1 MEWRVR
7 VRADHVL
14 TEWTPPPY
22 LDEYWPCR
30 LLPTCD
36 ADGDPIIVDRV
47 GRNDIYGLLRA
58 FGTH

>member
-1 MEWRVR
+1 M
-7 VRADHVL
+7 RADHVL